1 MSAFLSVLLFSLSFM
16 QTLCLPQ
23 SSNVHEVYRFPNG
36 TWLENIAVRPNGNLL
51 VADMMT
57 AGLWEIAPSK
67 QSTPTSICLV
77 HHFNK
82 AEDVDGITEIS
93 PDTYAVIS
101 SNSVWKIDLNSHD
114 DPPKPVQIA
123 KIPAGFLNGMA
134 TLDEG
139 RAVAISDSQLG
150 LVWYLN
156 IQTGNYTVLHRH
168 ETMDA
173 SSDLGLLIGV
183 NGLKILHDYMYYSN
197 SPKRIFCRVR
207 IDTRTGRALGP
218 YEIISHDT
226 LADDFAVDSQGV
238 GYLAS
243 LSDNEITRVFPNGSH
258 EVVAGSKDSRV
269 LMTATSAAFGRTKSD
284 RHVLYVTTGGETEH
298 PVNDT
303 ASLGGKVM
311 AVSIAL

>member
-1 MSAFLSVLLFSLSFM
+1 MFTILSVLLFSLSFM

-23 SSNVHEVYRFPNG
+23 SSSIHEIYRFPNG

-51 VADMMT
+51 VADMIT
-57 AGLWEIAPSK
+57 AGLWEIAPS
-67 QSTPTSICLV
+67 TPTSIRLV
-77 HHFNK
+77 HHFDE
-82 AEDVDGITEIS
+82 AEDVDGITELS

-101 SNSVWKIDLNSHD
+101 SNSVWKIDMSSHD
-114 DPPKPVQIA
+114 DPPKTIRIA
-123 KIPAGFLNGMA
+123 KIPAGFLNGIA

-150 LVWYLN
+150 LVWCLN
-156 IQTGNYTVLHRH
+156 IQTGNYIVLHRH
-168 ETMDA
+168 ETMEA
-173 SSDLGLLIGV
+173 NSDLGMLIGV
-183 NGLKILHDYMYYSN
+183 NGLKILHDFMYYSN

-218 YEIISHDT
+218 YEIVGHNK
-226 LADDFAVDSQGV
+226 LADDFAIDPQGV

-243 LSDNEITRVFPNGSH
+243 LTDNEITRVFPNGSH
-258 EVVAGSKDSRV
+258 EVVAGSKDSRD
-269 LMTATSAAFGRTKSD
+269 LMTATSAAFGRTESD
-284 RHVLYVTTGGETEH
+284 RHVLYVTTGGETKH

-311 AVSIAL
+311 AVSMDL